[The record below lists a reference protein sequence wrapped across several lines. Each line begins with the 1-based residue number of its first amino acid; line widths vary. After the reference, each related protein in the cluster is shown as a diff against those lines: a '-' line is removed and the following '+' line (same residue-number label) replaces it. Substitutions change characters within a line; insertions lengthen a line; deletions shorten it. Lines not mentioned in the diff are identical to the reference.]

1 MRMEENH
8 DSAEMI
14 WLLVRY
20 WLVKIVEDMGGFLS
34 SKAKLILKD
43 MQIYTK
49 LEKLQGFQKIV
60 WHKLPMAW
68 LKLNVDGFYRGNL
81 ESCGEVG

>member
-8 DSAEMI
+8 DLAEMI

-20 WLVKIVEDMGGFLS
+20 WLVKIVEDMGGLLS

-49 LEKLQGFQKIV
+49 LEKLQGF
-60 WHKLPMAW
+60 
-68 LKLNVDGFYRGNL
+68 
-81 ESCGEVG
+81 